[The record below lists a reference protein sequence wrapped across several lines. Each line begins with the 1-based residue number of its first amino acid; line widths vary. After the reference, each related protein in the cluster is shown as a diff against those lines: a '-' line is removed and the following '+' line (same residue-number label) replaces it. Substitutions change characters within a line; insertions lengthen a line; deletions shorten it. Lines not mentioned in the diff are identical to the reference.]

1 MTIRLINLTK
11 SSPSRLGPQ
20 YIFRNLNFDFPTE
33 NNVAILGKNGAGKS
47 TLFRMLAKSEY
58 PDKGQIYTNK
68 SMSWPVALATGVHP
82 QMTGRENA
90 RFIARINDVRDLPKY
105 EEAVQDFA
113 EIGKR
118 FDLPVKTYSS
128 GMRARLVFACCINIH
143 FDIYLIDEATSVGDP
158 KFRRKAREALE
169 VKAKEAGLIMV
180 SHEMD
185 QVREFCTSA
194 IIIED
199 GQLNYYGDLEEGIA
213 AYME

>member
-11 SSPSRLGPQ
+11 SYPSKLGPQ
-20 YIFRNLNFDFPTE
+20 YIFKDLNFDFPTDD
-33 NNVAILGKNGAGKS
+33 NVAILGKNGAGKS

-68 SMSWPVALATGVHP
+68 TMSWPVALATGIHP

-90 RFIARINDVRDLPKY
+90 RFIARINDVKDLAAY
-105 EEAVQDFA
+105 ESAVQDFA
-113 EIGKR
+113 EIGQR

-128 GMRARLVFACCINIH
+128 GMRARLVFACCININ

-185 QVREFCTSA
+185 QIREFCTSA
-194 IIIED
+194 ILIEE
-199 GQLNYYGDLEEGIA
+199 GQLNYYSDLEEGIA
-213 AYME
+213 VYME

>member
-11 SSPSRLGPQ
+11 SYPSRLGPQ

-128 GMRARLVFACCINIH
+128 GMRARLVFACCKSTSRV
-143 FDIYLIDEATSVGDP
+143 FKSPSPALII
-158 KFRRKAREALE
+158 LE
-169 VKAKEAGLIMV
+169 
-180 SHEMD
+180 SW
-185 QVREFCTSA
+185 T
-194 IIIED
+194 
-199 GQLNYYGDLEEGIA
+199 
-213 AYME
+213 